1 MFFEAIDGFL
11 PELQRPRVT
20 ASVGYVAATLLL
32 GLCCRCDGRAWIS
45 RGRVRHHNRQLA
57 DLQRQGGGERAE
69 GRDGEAVFRQWVG
82 SREGVAETRPR
93 AGLLAGQERAR
104 GGAVVGDGGAGVSGR
119 NKVAGV
125 YSTLRVN
132 FLYS

>member
-1 MFFEAIDGFL
+1 LFFEAIDGFL

-57 DLQRQGGGERAE
+57 DLQRQGDAGNGQRVEMARRYFGNGSEAE
-69 GRDGEAVFRQWVG
+69 KGWRKRGRV
-82 SREGVAETRPR
+82 P
-93 AGLLAGQERAR
+93 
-104 GGAVVGDGGAGVSGR
+104 
-119 NKVAGV
+119 V
-125 YSTLRVN
+125 Y
-132 FLYS
+132 